1 MKFGKI
7 AKKNIKFEQQIYLL
21 TTILKLILDFFKI
34 YFDKWN
40 VNFFFFI
47 SKKNNINFKSIK
59 SIKN

>member
-59 SIKN
+59 N

>member
-47 SKKNNINFKSIK
+47 SKKIISILK
-59 SIKN
+59 A